1 MQWVWLRAGSS
12 YTAVLWNFNAA
23 GGLQRCLGFVSE
35 VKRGSFPHVQSN
47 WDTYKKQEGFVW
59 PFRLNRHDMTA
70 WQLAPYQY
78 LWLSKKTK
86 VIRNPLSN
94 SNLWLWYY
102 SSPFRLL
109 SACHLAVV
117 VMVMWGIPSPS
128 LHGLCLTFMGLKS
141 SEWWSASVWDSKLHR
156 FNWEESSPWVCGGP
170 YGLAL
175 NRTACCTSI

>member
-47 WDTYKKQEGFVW
+47 WDTMETRRVCLTFQA
-59 PFRLNRHDMTA
+59 MI
-70 WQLAPYQY
+70 WQLVPYQY

-117 VMVMWGIPSPS
+117 VMVMSGIPSPS
-128 LHGLCLTFMGLKS
+128 PHALCLTFMGLKS

-156 FNWEESSPWVCGGP
+156 FNWEESSPWVCGSP